1 LLALGAYLLWPSGGG
16 EEDVVIHRNDSIYSS
31 YIGDATGIIQKQ
43 SERLISDDNYMFDI
57 EKVSEAYALFERAD
71 TMTNV
76 SDSIKQ
82 KGREQWSQSQ
92 KIIEKEYQRMASEEE
107 RYTRMDATSAALKF
121 QQQRMNLEKY
131 ATINS

>member
-1 LLALGAYLLWPSGGG
+1 
-16 EEDVVIHRNDSIYSS
+16 
-31 YIGDATGIIQKQ
+31 
-43 SERLISDDNYMFDI
+43 MFDI

-131 ATINS
+131 TTINN